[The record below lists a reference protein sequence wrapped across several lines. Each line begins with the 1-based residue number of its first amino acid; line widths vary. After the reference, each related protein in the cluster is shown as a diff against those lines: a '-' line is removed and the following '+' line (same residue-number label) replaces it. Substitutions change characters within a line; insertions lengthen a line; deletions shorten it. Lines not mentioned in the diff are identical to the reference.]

1 MKKPTVRFILL
12 ALVVMLLMGALVYRL
27 GQLTIVEG
35 SAWAASAE
43 RRSMK
48 TVAVKGERG
57 RILDRNGVVLAY
69 DETCYNVQFLRDAD
83 NRTSYDSAVYTESL
97 IKAIDI
103 IESRGGTTVDT
114 SYIVM
119 GEDGELTYDWRVKSD
134 AAIKARY
141 KNFCEAMGLT
151 IRDQN
156 YIDDQNDVENPN
168 DPSSWDLSKWPTAQY
183 AYNYL
188 RRVWY
193 IPEEY
198 TFDQAKKI
206 ISIRQEVNLNNYR
219 AYEPITIAYDVS
231 EEVVSEIMEHSDEL
245 VGVQVS
251 QDTTRIY
258 PRGTLAAHILGYMQQ
273 TAGKVSQSALLGLGY
288 TSEELAPYYL
298 KDDEGKYVYA
308 ENGEYMIDMTGEM
321 GYSFDDFVGV
331 SGVEATMEAYLT
343 GATKPHQGTLE
354 VEINMNGSV
363 IRRLSETPAT
373 NGNDVMLTIDAE
385 FQAVA
390 QKTLEN
396 LIAKVAAEEL
406 ALIEQDKDKPEDKR
420 VYDGKDI
427 DIAKTGAIVVMDP
440 KTGEVLAM
448 ASYPTYDPNWFI
460 QGLTP
465 EQKEY
470 LGLSAEP
477 TEEAKATTPLRNKA
491 ISARYAP
498 GSIFK
503 MVTGIAGAAEQVVG
517 IEEVVNDR
525 GDGGYY
531 YIYNEDGTV
540 TKTNAPH
547 CWLTHHSD
555 HSNLTLTQAVAQSCN
570 FYFCEIAHRLGID
583 MLNEWAGRFGLTKS
597 TNIELTGEATGLCGG
612 QDVLF
617 DNDLTDAQGELSVSG
632 QKTSLPFLIYKRLCE
647 RLSEYVSLRG
657 MEIDDK
663 AVSNCALRLMKLQDG
678 AGLDGKGPDIRRI
691 ISEELGIPEGY
702 TAAQPWTSEIVTLL
716 NEIQWKPTLTIRA
729 GYGQG
734 TTLVTPIAVARYASA
749 IANEGYVHDAN
760 IVDKVIDPEGALVED
775 FSAALSYRVGDEG
788 AEWQALWAAVKAGMR
803 GVVSV
808 EDHGTAAKKFSET
821 FINAGYLNR
830 IAGKTGTA
838 QIGLSSIDIED
849 TSWFISY
856 TPREGEA
863 ELVVVICVPNGY
875 SGSWS
880 VSAAEEIYTYYF
892 QKMDNAAAENLV
904 DIDGNVP

>member
-1 MKKPTVRFILL
+1 MKKPAFRFILL
-12 ALVVMLLMGALVYRL
+12 FLATLLLMGALIYRL

-43 RRSMK
+43 QRSTK
-48 TVAVKGERG
+48 TLAVKGERG

-69 DETCYNVQFLRDAD
+69 DETCYNVQFLRNAD

-103 IESRGGTTVDT
+103 IESRGGSTIDT

-119 GEDGELTYDWRVKSD
+119 GEDGQLAYDWRVKSE

-141 KNFCEAMGLT
+141 KNFCDAMDLT

-156 YIDDQNDVENPN
+156 FIDYPD

-188 RRVWY
+188 RRSWY

-198 TFDQAKKI
+198 TFEQAKKI

-245 VGVQVS
+245 VGVQIAQS
-251 QDTTRIY
+251 TTRIY

-273 TAGKVSQSALLGLGY
+273 TAGKTSVSALLNLGY
-288 TSEELAPYYL
+288 TEQELEPYYL
-298 KDDEGKYVYA
+298 KDGEGKYVYS
-308 ENGEYMIDMTGEM
+308 ETGEHMIDMTGKM
-321 GYSFDDFVGV
+321 GYSFDDFLGV

-343 GATKPHQGTLE
+343 GATKPHQGTRE
-354 VEINMNGSV
+354 VEINMNGRV
-363 IRRLSETPAT
+363 IRRLSETPAV
-373 NGNDVMLTIDAE
+373 NGDDVVLTIDAE

-390 QKTLEN
+390 QKALET
-396 LIAKVAAEEL
+396 LIAKVADEEQK
-406 ALIEQDKDKPEDKR
+406 LIDEDEEGD
-420 VYDGKDI
+420 YAGKDI
-427 DIAKTGAIVVMDP
+427 DTAKTGAIVIMNP

-491 ISARYAP
+491 ISARFAP

-503 MVTGIAGAAEQVVG
+503 MITGVAGAAENVIG
-517 IEEVVNDR
+517 IDEKVSDR
-525 GDGGYY
+525 GDHGYY

-540 TKTNAPH
+540 TKTNAPR
-547 CWLTHHSD
+547 CWEHNNHEA
-555 HSNLTLTQAVAQSCN
+555 HNNITLTQAVAQSCN
-570 FYFCEIAHRLGID
+570 FYFCEVAHRLGID
-583 MLNEWAGRFGLTKS
+583 LLDDWAGRFGLTKS
-597 TNIELTGEATGLCGG
+597 TNIELTGEATGICGG

-617 DNDLTDAQGELSVSG
+617 DNSLLDAKGELSVTG
-632 QKTSLPFLIYKRLCE
+632 QKTSLPFLIYKSLRE
-647 RLSEYVSLRG
+647 RLGEYVSLRG
-657 MEIDDK
+657 MEIDDA
-663 AVSNCALRLMKLQDG
+663 AVSACALRLMKLQDG
-678 AGLDGKGPDIRRI
+678 GGLDGKGPDIRRI

-702 TAAQPWTSEIVTLL
+702 TAAQPWTSEIVNLL
-716 NEIQWKPTLTIRA
+716 NEIQWKPTLTIRT

-734 TTLVTPIAVARYASA
+734 VTLVTPVAVARYASA
-749 IANEGYVHDAN
+749 IANEGYVYDAN
-760 IVDKVIDPEGALVED
+760 IVDKVIDANGALVKD
-775 FSAALSYRVGDEG
+775 FSAALSHRIGDES
-788 AEWQALWAAVKAGMR
+788 AEWQALWDAVKAGMK
-803 GVVSV
+803 GVVSA
-808 EDHGTAAKKFSET
+808 EDHGTAFKKFSEA
-821 FINAGYLNR
+821 FIDAGYLDR